1 MNKRKDIKMIKTR
14 LIKLLSHSKKYIVY
28 TVFWQWISLLAQI
41 TAVFTIA
48 YLLGYVLN
56 NTLTISHLKST
67 FLLLL
72 GVIVIRY
79 ICERMSART
88 SYLASVDVKRILREK
103 IYDKMLKLGAS
114 YNAYVSSSEVV
125 QVSTE
130 GVEQLETYFSKYLPQ
145 LFYSLLAPITLFII
159 LSRVNLKASLVL
171 LICVPPMS
179 IVTVQKFAKK
189 LLSNYWSTYTGLGD
203 SFLENLQGL
212 TTLKIYQA
220 DKMKAEEMDQESE
233 KFRKITM
240 KVLTMQLNSISFIRI
255 SSWIY

>member
-1 MNKRKDIKMIKTR
+1 MIKTR

-171 LICVPPMS
+171 LICVPLIPMS

-220 DKMKAEEMDQESE
+220 DKMKAEEMDP
-233 KFRKITM
+233 K
-240 KVLTMQLNSISFIRI
+240 
-255 SSWIY
+255 SSVKSL